1 MKPLTFLLASLLLAA
16 GAIAQQVPSFPEGA
30 DKLNNK
36 LLSSVNSRHI
46 NWAKAEAKKMNSG
59 QLPATEATSVAQAY
73 GKPGNMNDGDVE
85 ALAFIVLMQAAKSA
99 QEDIKGVMASVK
111 AINATKAKMR
121 ETKEARQ
128 KLAADKDIARLE
140 QTESSPSLGAADIG
154 EETGGTRAGNNKLS
168 KKALDSLYRTI
179 GFKSRIT
186 QFNVRTRK
194 DLDTQIAQIQKD
206 MDGLSEMSET
216 QSLRLQMAMDRMS
229 KMMNTLS
236 NLQKK
241 ISSSADSIINNLK

>member
-1 MKPLTFLLASLLLAA
+1 MKPITLLLASLLLAA
-16 GAIAQQVPSFPEGA
+16 YTIAQQIPSFPEGA
-30 DKLNNK
+30 GKLNDKL
-36 LLSSVNSRHI
+36 LLAVNSRHI
-46 NWAKAEAKKMNSG
+46 NWAKAEAKKMNNG

-73 GKPGNMNDGDVE
+73 GKPVNMNDGDIE
-85 ALAFIVLMQAAKSA
+85 ALAFLVLMQAAKSA

-128 KLAADKDIARLE
+128 KLAADKDIARLK

-154 EETGGTRAGNNKLS
+154 EETGGTKAGNNKLS
-168 KKALDSLYRTI
+168 KTVLDSLYRTI
-179 GFKSRIT
+179 GFKSHIN

-194 DLDTQIAQIQKD
+194 DLDAQIAQMQKD
-206 MDGLSEMSET
+206 IDGLSEMSET
-216 QSLRLQMAMDRMS
+216 QSLRLQMAMDRLN
-229 KMMNTLS
+229 KMMSTLS

-241 ISSSADSIINNLK
+241 ISSSADSVINNLK